1 MIFLNPTVLFG
12 FLAASIPILIHLL
25 NLRKLKKIEFSTLAF
40 LKELQKTKIRRIRLK
55 QWILLALRILLILLL
70 VSAFARPT
78 IESVTL
84 GGASSAAKT
93 SSVIILDNSF
103 SMSKITN
110 KGSYF
115 NIAKA
120 AAKKLID
127 NLNSG
132 DNISVLAAAD
142 GKHDLIGYSNPEHL
156 KSLVDNIEISD
167 RTFFADEVLARA
179 VNILNESKDF
189 NKEIYL
195 LSDFQL
201 SSFPQNAIEKIVV
214 ENSDLVKF
222 YTFDFNDHGINN
234 TAITDLSVNNQIFE
248 LNKKI
253 EFNAELE
260 NFSERDYDN
269 LVVSLFING
278 ERSAQKSA
286 AISSDEV
293 INLNFE
299 TVLMKSGVLDVIAE
313 IEDDDILQDNKRF
326 LNIFVPEKFNVLI
339 AYENKSDAHFIST
352 ALNYSADEKLIQT
365 DEVLLNN
372 LLSKNLNDYDIVFVI
387 TGGEDFNYTDLLI
400 SYFNDGG
407 KIVII
412 PSSDAEQ
419 VYLNNFVQRFDLG
432 TIVSLV
438 ELSREEKPIKADSFD
453 ELHPLFTNLFE
464 TDKREFNP
472 PEFYKY
478 FRTNSSSSS
487 GTIISFEDKSPFLLE
502 KKNDDGALFLF
513 ASSLTLDWNDFPV
526 KGLFAPLIIK
536 SVFYLT
542 QQKESEEKA
551 TAGMPLSI
559 DLREKKSPQIKASGP
574 DEMVEYITSDTLTNS
589 RFLQYNNTSKKG
601 FYKFYSGEKLIDF
614 KAVNVDKK
622 ESETNFLTEDEMEK
636 YLSETGF
643 ENIFPLDIESNYI
656 EDIYQSRFGSELWK
670 YFLIAALAVAL
681 IEMYVSKSSKKDLA
695 ELENK

>member
-12 FLAASIPILIHLL
+12 LLAASIPILIHLL

-142 GKHDLIGYSNPEHL
+142 GKHDLIDYANPEHL

-167 RTFFADEVLARA
+167 RTFSADEVLARA

-201 SSFPQNAIEKIVV
+201 SSFLQNASEKIVV

-286 AISSDEV
+286 VISSDEV

-313 IEDDDILQDNKRF
+313 IEDDDILQDNKRY

-339 AYENKSDAHFIST
+339 AYENKSDAHFVST

-372 LLSKNLNDYDIVFVI
+372 LLSKNLNDYDIIFVI

-400 SYFNDGG
+400 NYFNDGG

-542 QQKESEEKA
+542 QQKESEEMA

-559 DLREKKSPQIKASGP
+559 DLREKKSLQIKASGP

>member
-12 FLAASIPILIHLL
+12 LLAASIPILIHLL

-142 GKHDLIGYSNPEHL
+142 GKHDLIDYANPEHL

-167 RTFFADEVLARA
+167 RTFSADEVLARA

-286 AISSDEV
+286 VISSDEV

-313 IEDDDILQDNKRF
+313 IEDDDILQDNKRY

-339 AYENKSDAHFIST
+339 AYENKSDAHFVST

-372 LLSKNLNDYDIVFVI
+372 LLSKNLNDYDIIFVI

-400 SYFNDGG
+400 NYFNDGG

-542 QQKESEEKA
+542 QQKESEEMA

-559 DLREKKSPQIKASGP
+559 DLREKKSLQIKASGP

>member
-12 FLAASIPILIHLL
+12 LLAASIPVLIHLL

-40 LKELQKTKIRRIRLK
+40 LKELQKTKIRRIKLK

-103 SMSKITN
+103 SMSKITD

-120 AAKKLID
+120 TAKRLID

-142 GKHDLIGYSNPEHL
+142 GRQDLIGYANPEHI

-167 RTFFADEVLARA
+167 RTFSAEEALLRA
-179 VNILNESKDF
+179 VTILNESKDF
-189 NKEIYL
+189 NKEIYF
-195 LSDFQL
+195 LSDFQY
-201 SSFPQNAIEKIVV
+201 SSFPQNAMTELEIENP
-214 ENSDLVKF
+214 ELVKF
-222 YTFDFNDHGINN
+222 YTFNFDGRGIDNI
-234 TAITDLSVNNQIFE
+234 AITDLSVNNQIFE
-248 LNKKI
+248 LNKTI
-253 EFNAELE
+253 EFNAELK
-260 NFSERDYDN
+260 NFSERDFDN

-278 ERSAQKSA
+278 ERSAQKST
-286 AISSDEV
+286 AITSGQTV
-293 INLNFE
+293 NVNFE
-299 TVLMKSGVLDVIAE
+299 TVLTKSGVLDVIAE
-313 IEDDDILQDNKRF
+313 IEDDDILHDNKRY
-326 LNIFVPEKFNVLI
+326 LNISVPEKFNVLI
-339 AYENKSDAHFIST
+339 AYENKSDAHFLTT
-352 ALNYSADEKLIQT
+352 ALNYSADEEQIQT
-365 DEVLLNN
+365 DEIFLKNI
-372 LLSKNLNDYDIVFVI
+372 LSKNLNEFDVLFIIAGKEEYS
-387 TGGEDFNYTDLLI
+387 YKDLLED
-400 SYFNDGG
+400 YLKTGG

-412 PSSDAEQ
+412 PSSNAEQ
-419 VYLNNFVQRFDLG
+419 VYLNDLMQRFDLG

-453 ELHPLFTNLFE
+453 ELHPMFTNLFE
-464 TDKREFNP
+464 TEKRDFNP

-478 FRTNSSSSS
+478 FRTKNSPSS
-487 GTIISFEDKSPFLLE
+487 GKIISFEDKSPFLLQ
-502 KKNDDGALFLF
+502 KKDNSGALFLF
-513 ASSLTLDWNDFPV
+513 TSSLTLDWNDFPL

-542 QQKESEEKA
+542 QQKEIEEKII
-551 TAGMPLSI
+551 AGMPVSV
-559 DLREKKSPQIKASGP
+559 DLRKKNSPQIKVSGP
-574 DEMVEYITSDTLTNS
+574 DDMVEFITSDTLTGS
-589 RFLQYNNTSKKG
+589 GFLQYNNTSNRG
-601 FYKFYSGEKLIDF
+601 FYKFYSGDKLIDF

-622 ESETNFLTEDEMEK
+622 ESETNFLMDDEIEK
-636 YLSETGF
+636 FISETGF
-643 ENIFPLDIESNYI
+643 KNVFPLDIESNYI
-656 EDIYQSRFGSELWK
+656 EDIYQSRFGLELWK
-670 YFLIAALAVAL
+670 YFLIAALIVAL

-695 ELENK
+695 TLENN

>member
-12 FLAASIPILIHLL
+12 LLAASIPVLIHLL

-40 LKELQKTKIRRIRLK
+40 LKELQKTKIRRIKLK

-103 SMSKITN
+103 SMSKITD

-120 AAKKLID
+120 TAKRLID

-142 GKHDLIGYSNPEHL
+142 GRQDLIGYANPEHI

-167 RTFFADEVLARA
+167 RTFSAEEALLRA
-179 VNILNESKDF
+179 VTILNESKDF
-189 NKEIYL
+189 NKEIYF
-195 LSDFQL
+195 LSDFQY
-201 SSFPQNAIEKIVV
+201 SSFPQNAMTELEIENP
-214 ENSDLVKF
+214 ELVKF
-222 YTFDFNDHGINN
+222 YTFNFDGRGIDNI
-234 TAITDLSVNNQIFE
+234 AITDLSVNNQIFE
-248 LNKKI
+248 LNKTI
-253 EFNAELE
+253 EFNAELK
-260 NFSERDYDN
+260 NFSERDFDN

-278 ERSAQKSA
+278 ERSAQKST
-286 AISSDEV
+286 AITSGQTV
-293 INLNFE
+293 NVNFE
-299 TVLMKSGVLDVIAE
+299 TVLTKSGVLDVIAE
-313 IEDDDILQDNKRF
+313 IEDDDILHDNKRY
-326 LNIFVPEKFNVLI
+326 LNISVPEKFNVLI
-339 AYENKSDAHFIST
+339 AYENKSDAHFLTT
-352 ALNYSADEKLIQT
+352 ALNYSADEEQIQT
-365 DEVLLNN
+365 DEIFLKNI
-372 LLSKNLNDYDIVFVI
+372 LSKNLNEFDVLFIIAGKEEYS
-387 TGGEDFNYTDLLI
+387 YKDLLED
-400 SYFNDGG
+400 YLKTGG

-412 PSSDAEQ
+412 PSSNAEQ
-419 VYLNNFVQRFDLG
+419 VYLNDLMQRFDLG

-453 ELHPLFTNLFE
+453 ELHPMFTNLFE
-464 TDKREFNP
+464 TEKRDFNP

-478 FRTNSSSSS
+478 FRTKNSPSS
-487 GTIISFEDKSPFLLE
+487 GKIISFEDKSPFLLQ
-502 KKNDDGALFLF
+502 KKDNSGALFLF
-513 ASSLTLDWNDFPV
+513 TSSLTLDWNDFPL

-542 QQKESEEKA
+542 QQKEIEEKII
-551 TAGMPLSI
+551 AGMPVSV
-559 DLREKKSPQIKASGP
+559 DLRKKNSPQIKVSGP
-574 DEMVEYITSDTLTNS
+574 DDMVEFITSDTLTCS
-589 RFLQYNNTSKKG
+589 GFLQYNNTSNRG
-601 FYKFYSGEKLIDF
+601 FYKFYSGDKLIDF

-622 ESETNFLTEDEMEK
+622 ESETNFLMDDEIEK
-636 YLSETGF
+636 FISETGF
-643 ENIFPLDIESNYI
+643 KNVFPLDIESNYI
-656 EDIYQSRFGSELWK
+656 EDIYQSRFGLELWK
-670 YFLIAALAVAL
+670 YFLIAALIVAL

-695 ELENK
+695 TLENN